1 MSDLDPYGEGHAA
14 DDGWCSVNEAARR
27 LGVTPTAI
35 RNRIKRRTLK
45 TKPHGNHGRL
55 VWVPRPVLPTVAL
68 PAPLTPTDTVSDTV
82 ALPVS
87 DTVSGTVPGMGDPL
101 VTELRDRI
109 GDLQTRL
116 A

>member
-1 MSDLDPYGEGHAA
+1 MSDHEPHGEGHAA

-55 VWVPRPVLPTVAL
+55 AWVPRPV
-68 PAPLTPTDTVSDTV
+68 PLTVPLPVSNTVSDTV
-82 ALPVS
+82 P
-87 DTVSGTVPGMGDPL
+87 GTGDLL

-109 GDLQTRL
+109 GELQTRL
-116 A
+116 TAAQDEL